1 MNNFIFAGVDIGGT
15 YIKTGFF
22 NAVGEC
28 LAFEKTCLD
37 PGKEPAGELQ
47 KIFELIKNYQS
58 ANMGLELKSIGI
70 GMPGIIDHQKGSVS
84 ESGNMNNWIDF
95 PVKKSFED
103 AFGVQVVFDNDA
115 NMAAFGEFTAGSGQ
129 GGHAMVLL
137 TLGTGV
143 GSAFIMEGEIFELNG
158 FSPEL
163 GHMIIDYNGANC
175 DCGRRGCL
183 ETFIGVNGL
192 KKTLKTILK
201 EGAVNDAIASRYKS
215 FTPAQLSELAAQG
228 DAIAI
233 KTYKLAGHALGIA
246 IANLLN
252 LMRFDRVVVAG
263 GISNAWEGFYIA
275 IADTVKH
282 TSFSFDAEKIQ
293 ILKAS
298 LGDKAGVM
306 GAGLKAKAE
315 YLYNISLNKA

>member
-1 MNNFIFAGVDIGGT
+1 MDNFIFAGIDIGGT

-22 NAVGEC
+22 NSAGDC
-28 LAFEKTCLD
+28 MAFEKTCLD
-37 PGKEPAGELQ
+37 SRKEPAGELE
-47 KIFELIKNYQS
+47 KIFELIRNYQS
-58 ANMGLELKSIGI
+58 VNTGMMLKAIGI

-84 ESGNMNNWIDF
+84 ESGNMKTWIDF
-95 PVKKSFED
+95 PVKKSFEE
-103 AFGVQVVFDNDA
+103 AFGVPVSFDNDA
-115 NMAAFGEFTAGSGQ
+115 NMAAFGEFMAGAGQ
-129 GGHAMVLL
+129 GGHAMALL

-143 GSAFIMEGEIFELNG
+143 GSAFILDGGIFELNG

-163 GHMIIDYNGANC
+163 GHMIIDYNGTNC

-201 EGAVNDAIASRYKS
+201 EGAVNDAIAGRYKT
-215 FTPAQLSELAAQG
+215 FTPAQLSEMAAQG

-252 LMRFDRVVVAG
+252 LMRFDRIVIAG
-263 GISNAWEGFYIA
+263 GISNAWEGFYVA
-275 IADTVKH
+275 ITDTVKH

-298 LGDKAGVM
+298 LGDKAGVI
-306 GAGLKAKAE
+306 GAGLKAK
-315 YLYNISLNKA
+315 SDFMH